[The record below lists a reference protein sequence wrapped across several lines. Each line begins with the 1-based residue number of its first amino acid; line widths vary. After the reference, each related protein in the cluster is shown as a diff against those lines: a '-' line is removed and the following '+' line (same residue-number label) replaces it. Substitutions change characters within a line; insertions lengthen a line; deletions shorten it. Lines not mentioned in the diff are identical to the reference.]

1 MGERG
6 GWRAR
11 LKDVRR
17 LLEGDRKLLLAGK
30 ISALAAK
37 DARRLEVESR
47 LVGMP
52 RAIVEAEQT
61 VILEIQALAQR
72 NNRLLKAYL
81 EGARAAM
88 RRLQEIERMRGRI
101 GAYQKDGSRIDPS
114 ERTSTRQVRA

>member
-37 DARRLEVESR
+37 DARRLEVEAR
-47 LVGMP
+47 LIGMP
-52 RAIVEAEQT
+52 RSIVEAEQS
-61 VILEIQALAQR
+61 VILEIQNLAKR

-81 EGARAAM
+81 DGARAAM
-88 RRLQEIERMRGRI
+88 RRLQEIEKMRGRI

-114 ERTSTRQVRA
+114 DRTSTRQVRA